1 MTMLEGAI
9 AATRFGMGA
18 RPGEIAA
25 ASSDPRGWLLD
36 QLERTAAVSLAQQPL
51 PTGQEGAAKVVEY
64 TQLIRQQRQGGDADA
79 AQELQRSLQRA
90 RREDFS
96 REFIARAALA
106 ENTDASF
113 SERWVRFWSN
123 HFTVAIT
130 QPLILPLV
138 GPYEREA
145 IRENAFG
152 SFRDLLQ
159 ATSFHQA
166 MLVYLDN
173 IRSFG
178 PNTRIARN
186 RDIGLNENLAREIL
200 ELHTLGVDGGYS
212 QTDVTE
218 FAKALTGWTIKSPPL
233 ARSDFGAVT
242 FQSRLHEPGAR
253 TILGQRISDG
263 EDQASAVLDMVAV
276 HPSTAQHISI
286 KLARHFVA
294 DEPPQSAIDTLAR
307 TFLDTG
313 GDLTELARAVIDLDA
328 AWGEEQVKFK
338 SPDELLVSTARLV
351 GSRNTFGRTGGTAGD
366 IFQSLG
372 QVPFYAPSPEGW
384 PDTASEWAGPDAIM
398 KRLDWANLVAQRV
411 PGNFTPERFL
421 DEGLGPLAQADT
433 HLAISRAESA
443 VQGLTLAIMSPEF
456 QRR

>member
-178 PNTRIARN
+178 PNTRLPVIATSASTKTLPGKSLSSTRSALMA
-186 RDIGLNENLAREIL
+186 DIPRP
-200 ELHTLGVDGGYS
+200 T
-212 QTDVTE
+212 
-218 FAKALTGWTIKSPPL
+218 
-233 ARSDFGAVT
+233 
-242 FQSRLHEPGAR
+242 
-253 TILGQRISDG
+253 
-263 EDQASAVLDMVAV
+263 
-276 HPSTAQHISI
+276 
-286 KLARHFVA
+286 
-294 DEPPQSAIDTLAR
+294 
-307 TFLDTG
+307 
-313 GDLTELARAVIDLDA
+313 
-328 AWGEEQVKFK
+328 
-338 SPDELLVSTARLV
+338 
-351 GSRNTFGRTGGTAGD
+351 
-366 IFQSLG
+366 
-372 QVPFYAPSPEGW
+372 
-384 PDTASEWAGPDAIM
+384 
-398 KRLDWANLVAQRV
+398 
-411 PGNFTPERFL
+411 
-421 DEGLGPLAQADT
+421 
-433 HLAISRAESA
+433 
-443 VQGLTLAIMSPEF
+443 
-456 QRR
+456 

>member
-1 MTMLEGAI
+1 
-9 AATRFGMGA
+9 
-18 RPGEIAA
+18 
-25 ASSDPRGWLLD
+25 
-36 QLERTAAVSLAQQPL
+36 
-51 PTGQEGAAKVVEY
+51 
-64 TQLIRQQRQGGDADA
+64 
-79 AQELQRSLQRA
+79 
-90 RREDFS
+90 
-96 REFIARAALA
+96 
-106 ENTDASF
+106 
-113 SERWVRFWSN
+113 N

-178 PNTRIARN
+178 PNTRTARN
-186 RDIGLNENLAREIL
+186 RGIGLNENLAREIL
-200 ELHTLGVDGGYS
+200 ELHTLGVNGGYT

-233 ARSDFGAVT
+233 TNRDIGAVT
-242 FQSRLHEPGAR
+242 FERRLHEPGTR
-253 TILGQRISDG
+253 TILGKRISDG
-263 EDQASAVLDMVAV
+263 EDQASAVLDIVAV
-276 HPSTAQHISI
+276 HPSTAQHIAT

-294 DEPPQSAIDTLAR
+294 DDPPQVAIDTLAR
-307 TFLDTG
+307 TFLDSD
-313 GDLTELARAVIDLDA
+313 GDLTELAKAVITLDA
-328 AWGEEQVKFK
+328 AWGEQQVKFK
-338 SPDELLVSTARLV
+338 SPDELLVSTARLL
-351 GSRNTFGRTGGTAGD
+351 GSRNVFGRNPGTAGD
-366 IFQSLG
+366 IFTSLG

-398 KRLDWANLVAQRV
+398 KRLDWANLVAQRA
-411 PGNFTPERFL
+411 PGSARSAMVL
-421 DEGLGPLAQADT
+421 DEGLGVLASDATRQAVR
-433 HLAISRAESA
+433 RAESE
-443 VQGLTLAIMSPEF
+443 VQGLTLALMSPEF